1 MSKAKKKK
9 ILDFEGQQAQ
19 IRAAMQR
26 IAAEQLGKPVLPES
40 AAQRPD
46 IDTIT
51 PALT

>member
-9 ILDFEGQQAQ
+9 ALCIEGQQAQ

-26 IAAEQLGKPVLPES
+26 MAAEQLGKILPEA

-46 IDTIT
+46 IDTII

>member
-9 ILDFEGQQAQ
+9 ILDIEMQQTK
-19 IRAAMQR
+19 IKMAMQR
-26 IAAEQLGKPVLPES
+26 IAAEQLGKILPEA

-46 IDTIT
+46 IDTII